1 MDDGPARDAADDVDA
16 TDGADA
22 VDVRGAA
29 DGAPAG
35 TATASRSSDP
45 RVTPVEPIPGEPA
58 AVVRTD
64 GRVLLA
70 IADFHAGIESALR
83 SERGVNLDSN
93 ADERREHV
101 QSLLASV
108 AADELVVVGDLMHSI
123 GGPGGA
129 ERGEI
134 EVLVES
140 LSVPVTVVKGNH
152 DGELG
157 EWADVD
163 VTDATGV
170 RVGNVGFVHGH
181 TWPASEVLRAD
192 VVCVGHEHSQVRLTD
207 EVGGSR
213 VERAWLRGDLDP
225 AAFAERVDA
234 DDPDVA
240 LDGNAASDGAAAS
253 DALPSPEDAGDLVV
267 FPAFNDRTGGT
278 WTNVDGRGF
287 LAPFLPEALRDGQ
300 AYLLDGTRLGR
311 YDRI

>member
-1 MDDGPARDAADDVDA
+1 MDDGPDRDVADDAAV
-16 TDGADA
+16 
-22 VDVRGAA
+22 GAA
-29 DGAPAG
+29 TGSR
-35 TATASRSSDP
+35 ATSSS
-45 RVTPVEPIPGEPA
+45 VTPVEPIPGEPA

-64 GRVLLA
+64 GRALLA

-83 SERGVNLDSN
+83 DERGVNLDSN

-108 AADELVVVGDLMHSI
+108 AADELVVVGDFMHSI

-134 EVLVES
+134 EVFVES

-157 EWADVD
+157 EWAGVH
-163 VTDATGV
+163 VTDASGA
-170 RVGNVGFVHGH
+170 RIGDVGFVHGH
-181 TWPASEVLRAD
+181 TWPAPEVLRAD
-192 VVCVGHEHSQVRLTD
+192 VVCVGHEHPQVRLTD

-213 VERAWLRGDLDP
+213 VERAWLRGDLNP
-225 AAFAERVDA
+225 GAFAEHVDTPG
-234 DDPDVA
+234 PDV
-240 LDGNAASDGAAAS
+240 GAG
-253 DALPSPEDAGDLVV
+253 AGDLVV
-267 FPAFNDRTGGT
+267 FPAFNDLTGGT

-287 LAPFLPEALRDGQ
+287 LAPFLPEALGDGQ